1 MLSVVTT
8 CSVSN
13 GSVSSSTP
21 GGNHQRFAAIY
32 PIESAVVRAQSEG
45 INRILV
51 FFSFAAQ
58 IAHDSSFY
66 KPDELCTQYETKKNL
81 FYGLICS
88 ALFDLLS
95 SICSGRSEIFLP
107 PNTHTLEHIIH
118 SHIHRL
124 KTEISF
130 C

>member
-1 MLSVVTT
+1 M
-8 CSVSN
+8 
-13 GSVSSSTP
+13 SSSTP

-51 FFSFAAQ
+51 FFSRSLHKLHTTRRFISQTNFAR
-58 IAHDSSFY
+58 ST
-66 KPDELCTQYETKKNL
+66 KKKNL

-95 SICSGRSEIFLP
+95 SICSGRTEIFLP

-124 KTEISF
+124 KIWNFVLSIQKAGAKVNDFT
-130 C
+130 